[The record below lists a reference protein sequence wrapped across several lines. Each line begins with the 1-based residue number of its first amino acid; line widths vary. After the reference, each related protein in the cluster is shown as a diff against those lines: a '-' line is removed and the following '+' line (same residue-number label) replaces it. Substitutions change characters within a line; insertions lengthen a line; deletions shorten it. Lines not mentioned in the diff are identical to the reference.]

1 MRLRQS
7 LKMCLSRCV
16 CTIERE
22 RERERERK
30 KERNREVIVVTSIGY
45 PVSIH
50 MFSFPLEQK
59 PGRFNKMKL
68 FRTRKRVGRPP

>member
-7 LKMCLSRCV
+7 LKVCLSRCV
-16 CTIERE
+16 CTI
-22 RERERERK
+22 ERERERK

-50 MFSFPLEQK
+50 MFSFPLVQK

>member
-7 LKMCLSRCV
+7 LKVCLSRCV

-22 RERERERK
+22 R
-30 KERNREVIVVTSIGY
+30 ERNREVIVVTSIGY

>member
-7 LKMCLSRCV
+7 LKVCLSRCV

-22 RERERERK
+22 RERER
-30 KERNREVIVVTSIGY
+30 ERNREVIVVTSIGY